1 MIMLDNF
8 LLSLL
13 SGVVLAAPVYY
24 VLKYRLLRRLFLR
37 RHLRCIVPYKPSHT
51 ERAPGARD

>member
-1 MIMLDNF
+1 MLENF

-13 SGVVLAAPVYY
+13 SGVVLAVIAYY

-51 ERAPGARD
+51 ERVPGARD

>member
-1 MIMLDNF
+1 MLENF

-13 SGVVLAAPVYY
+13 SGLVLAGLVYY

-37 RHLRCIVPYKPSHT
+37 RHLRCIVPYMPSHT
-51 ERAPGARD
+51 EPVLGARE

>member
-1 MIMLDNF
+1 MMLDNF

-13 SGVVLAAPVYY
+13 LGVALAAFAYY
-24 VLKYRLLRRLFLR
+24 VLKQLLRRLFLR

-51 ERAPGARD
+51 ERVLGARD

>member
-1 MIMLDNF
+1 MLKNF
-8 LLSLL
+8 ILSLL
-13 SGVVLAAPVYY
+13 SGVLLAVVAYY

-51 ERAPGARD
+51 QRVPAVRD

>member
-1 MIMLDNF
+1 MLENF
-8 LLSLL
+8 LLSFL
-13 SGVVLAAPVYY
+13 SGAVLAVIAYY

-51 ERAPGARD
+51 ERVPGSRD

>member
-1 MIMLDNF
+1 MLKNF

-13 SGVVLAAPVYY
+13 SGVMLAGVVYY

-51 ERAPGARD
+51 ERVPGAMD

>member
-13 SGVVLAAPVYY
+13 SGVALAALAYY
-24 VLKYRLLRRLFLR
+24 VLKRLLRRLFLR

-51 ERAPGARD
+51 ERVLGARD